1 MMKRMYT
8 IRIIGIICTICIA
21 SCDLVDYHPYD
32 GRVKGA
38 KGINAQNIPLI
49 ERNCRDK
56 DTIRIVHI
64 SDTQRWYDETELL
77 VKAINGRTDVDF
89 VIHTGDHTDFGMTKE
104 FMWMRDIYQKL
115 HIPYVCI
122 IGNHD
127 CLGTGEDIFL
137 TVFGDVNFSF
147 NASFLH
153 FVGLNTN
160 AFEYDYSTAVP
171 DFQFIENDIS
181 LLTPE
186 VTRTVVAMH
195 AIPGSERFNNNVS
208 NYFKYMIEK
217 YPDLI
222 FCLSGHGHHS
232 GVHYPF
238 ENGVPYFECASAK
251 EKSYM
256 LYTITRDSYD
266 YELVEI

>member
-115 HIPYVCI
+115 QIPYVCI

-171 DFQFIENDIS
+171 DFQFIEKDIYKD
-181 LLTPE
+181 LLD
-186 VTRTVVAMH
+186 RYVVLGMDRCMQFLAV
-195 AIPGSERFNNNVS
+195 NNS
-208 NYFKYMIEK
+208 
-217 YPDLI
+217 
-222 FCLSGHGHHS
+222 
-232 GVHYPF
+232 
-238 ENGVPYFECASAK
+238 
-251 EKSYM
+251 
-256 LYTITRDSYD
+256 ITM
-266 YELVEI
+266 

>member
-1 MMKRMYT
+1 
-8 IRIIGIICTICIA
+8 
-21 SCDLVDYHPYD
+21 
-32 GRVKGA
+32 
-38 KGINAQNIPLI
+38 
-49 ERNCRDK
+49 
-56 DTIRIVHI
+56 
-64 SDTQRWYDETELL
+64 
-77 VKAINGRTDVDF
+77 
-89 VIHTGDHTDFGMTKE
+89 
-104 FMWMRDIYQKL
+104 MRDIYQKL

-195 AIPGSERFNNNVS
+195 AIPGSEQFNNNVS